1 VVEIDTQIHKVLDL
15 GANLIPRAGPAPLQE
30 RIASTRVSMF
40 GRVSMAYVI
49 LYFHRIDRLAQGLE
63 GACSEPW
70 GANLPEEMMTPEE
83 SHIFNEN
90 MQE

>member
-1 VVEIDTQIHKVLDL
+1 
-15 GANLIPRAGPAPLQE
+15 
-30 RIASTRVSMF
+30 MF

-90 MQE
+90 MQEWKEREQAWSAARRVAKERGEDTPTEYGS